1 MTICIVV
8 GHFQSLYIETQKEH
22 YKSVDVRGVPHS
34 MVDFGMQILI
44 IYGPCPWETQKLTEE
59 LPKMWFQY
67 IVPYALMDTH
77 RILWKHGRKASNS
90 AWRTKFKKK
99 KKKKGFPEFCFE

>member
-44 IYGPCPWETQKLTEE
+44 IYGPCP
-59 LPKMWFQY
+59 
-67 IVPYALMDTH
+67 
-77 RILWKHGRKASNS
+77 
-90 AWRTKFKKK
+90 
-99 KKKKGFPEFCFE
+99 